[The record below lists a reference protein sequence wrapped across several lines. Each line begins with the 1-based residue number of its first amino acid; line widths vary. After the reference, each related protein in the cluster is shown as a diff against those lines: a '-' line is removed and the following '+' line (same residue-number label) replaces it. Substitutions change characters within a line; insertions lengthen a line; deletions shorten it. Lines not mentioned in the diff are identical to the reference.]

1 MSVLQPMETVSTPL
15 TVDRKAPCWRSRR
28 LIFRRRST
36 RCEDSTRASNAW
48 TAEHGRPPIGCVST
62 SAHRLRAGHSRRHDQ
77 IFGLC
82 GYQRRPDNAGPR
94 GILAP
99 WLTKTPEIE
108 PSTRR
113 SRRWTKSPLP
123 CRPTSSKNTRQI
135 PSGPPRRARP
145 PILSSFYGRPEN
157 VSAKDYEPSRR
168 TRSPGLT
175 RSRSAGNDP
184 NRAQPRQR
192 DERATRQQHDHHTE
206 AIAAHQA
213 DTENCSD
220 SGDDIFL
227 HLHVSFPATA
237 NDCRPYRGL
246 FVSRGVWNDLG
257 WLSGLGWLWC
267 WPAGRR
273 VGGDP
278 GVAFPKGWW
287 FGV

>member
-1 MSVLQPMETVSTPL
+1 M
-15 TVDRKAPCWRSRR
+15 
-28 LIFRRRST
+28 T
-36 RCEDSTRASNAW
+36 RYSS
-48 TAEHGRPPIGCVST
+48 
-62 SAHRLRAGHSRRHDQ
+62 
-77 IFGLC
+77 C
-82 GYQRRPDNAGPR
+82 GYQGRPDNAGPH

-145 PILSSFYGRPEN
+145 PILSSFYGRPGN

-168 TRSPGLT
+168 TRSPRLT

-192 DERATRQQHDHHTE
+192 GERATRQQHDDHAE

-220 SGDDIFL
+220 SGDEIFL
-227 HLHVSFPATA
+227 HLRVSLSRHHERLPAISTA
-237 NDCRPYRGL
+237 LMRTTRGD
-246 FVSRGVWNDLG
+246 RM
-257 WLSGLGWLWC
+257 SG
-267 WPAGRR
+267 PAGIVVASLR
-273 VGGDP
+273 GGDS
-278 GVAFPKGWW
+278 VAAWRHG
-287 FGV
+287 